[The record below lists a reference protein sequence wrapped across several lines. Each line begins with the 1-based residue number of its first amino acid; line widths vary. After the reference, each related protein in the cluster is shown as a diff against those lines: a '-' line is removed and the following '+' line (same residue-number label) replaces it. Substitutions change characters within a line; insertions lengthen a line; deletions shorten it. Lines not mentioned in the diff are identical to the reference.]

1 MFLSLRIKGDVILNL
16 PNKLTLFRIILIPFY
31 IFFAT
36 TSSVQNTYFFALIIF
51 LLASFTDFLD
61 GYIARKNNIIT
72 DFGKLMDPLADK
84 MLVVSAL
91 IIFASQD
98 VVSSIAVIIIILR
111 DFIVNSIRL
120 LAASKGKVIA
130 ADIYGKI
137 KTVVQMVAI
146 VMILIYQMLEE
157 KVDILILNSVKIC
170 ADVLVWVAV
179 ILTVFSAINYLAKNK
194 KFFKIK

>member
-1 MFLSLRIKGDVILNL
+1 MDLQIKGDVILNL

-36 TSSVQNTYFFALIIF
+36 TSSVQNTYFFAFIIF

-61 GYIARKNNIIT
+61 GYIARNNNIIT

-84 MLVVSAL
+84 MLVISAL
-91 IIFASQD
+91 IIFASQG

-120 LAASKGKVIA
+120 LAASEGKVIA

-146 VMILIYQMLEE
+146 VMILIYQMLED
-157 KVDILILNSVKIC
+157 KVGILILNNVKIC
-170 ADVLVWVAV
+170 ADVLVWLAV
-179 ILTVFSAINYLAKNK
+179 ILTVISAINYLAKNK

>member
-1 MFLSLRIKGDVILNL
+1 MNL

-31 IFFAT
+31 IFFSI
-36 TSSVQNTYFFALIIF
+36 TSVVQNTYFFAFIIF

-84 MLVVSAL
+84 MLVISAL
-91 IIFASQD
+91 IIFASQG

-120 LAASKGKVIA
+120 LAASEGKVIA

-157 KVDILILNSVKIC
+157 KVDILILNSVKIY

-179 ILTVFSAINYLAKNK
+179 ILTLISAVNYLAKNWQ
-194 KFFKIK
+194 FFKIK